1 MPMKSIIKI
10 ILKIFAIL
18 LILSGGIWVLQG
30 INILPGSSM
39 SGDPQWVINGTIC
52 MLIGAGL
59 FWFAN
64 RK

>member
-1 MPMKSIIKI
+1 MLMKPILMIIIKI
-10 ILKIFAIL
+10 FAVL
-18 LILSGGIWVLQG
+18 LVVSGGIWVLQG

-52 MLIGAGL
+52 ILIGGGL
-59 FWFAN
+59 FWFAH